1 MNWDHL
7 WLAISVSLCSLMRCW
22 GTYEMSRESR
32 VGVMVC
38 CSLIGVVSLYFAIGF
53 AAEIFK

>member
-7 WLAISVSLCSLMRCW
+7 WLAISVFMFFDALL

-53 AAEIFK
+53 ATEIFK